1 MRWKKLTQGKRIIV
15 RKIELYNRV
24 TMKISFNRV
33 WSGSNGK
40 EIERK
45 KKKRKA
51 ERVKKSWG
59 RRFNFSPGISFSLL
73 MKSCC
78 PPSSPGP
85 LLASQEISPDDD
97 FVLTINKCVWCR
109 RWKDLYWTFF
119 VWNRC
124 FRWRHLLSNEFLLQ
138 RWLMFE
144 NLQVEIPIPSWGK
157 IKKGLLLGEI
167 LGAETQLP
175 IFGGTQLDLRVHS
188 FFF

>member
-1 MRWKKLTQGKRIIV
+1 MLKRSRERRRKEKPNESKKLRTPLQFFPRDFF
-15 RKIELYNRV
+15 L
-24 TMKISFNRV
+24 TFNE
-33 WSGSNGK
+33 K
-40 EIERK
+40 
-45 KKKRKA
+45 
-51 ERVKKSWG
+51 
-59 RRFNFSPGISFSLL
+59 LL
-73 MKSCC
+73 

-157 IKKGLLLGEI
+157 IKKGLLGEI

-175 IFGGTQLDLRVHS
+175 ILAGTQLDLRVHS
-188 FFF
+188 FSFQGFICLRCFE